1 MPFQPPPSKAT
12 MIIKAEPPPEVAH
25 ELALLQE
32 NALITPEA
40 ARALTVASAN
50 LTTMKRVST
59 GVGQRHFNKIDTL
72 LSVRKPTPVSEA
84 REVLAALGQTWESLA
99 GDFHR
104 YRKLHYQAKL
114 LRAKLNKTKNG
125 VLATL
130 EGMDADDRAIAE
142 AQAALDQASI
152 DEIEAEVAKGHGA
165 LKIALEQATAASTKY
180 AAICTA
186 AGKDPNAGGFTE
198 DDFLIEETDYYLKSA
213 FWHASQ
219 SFREVDMRGKWDRPT
234 AEPTNRRD
242 AHALKYG
249 GLMTN
254 GTHTEGF
261 RKFSRIQVETEVK
274 LYLEGMGIPWP
285 VMQTELNK
293 MLESQEMM
301 EVIHNGKGQDLSA
314 EKETRYHQWL
324 DRMVVKYRDGALG
337 MLKQHGPGRLQR
349 IAKILTPTDSE
360 QGKGDTKAVNRTSV
374 IE

>member
-1 MPFQPPPSKAT
+1 

-84 REVLAALGQTWESLA
+84 REVLATLGQTWESLA
-99 GDFHR
+99 GDFHK

-125 VLATL
+125 VLGAL

-152 DEIEAEVAKGHGA
+152 DEIEAEVAMGHGA

-198 DDFLIEETDYYLKSA
+198 DDFLTEEADYYLKSA
-213 FWHASQ
+213 FWHASLVMNVVEFGDPKHPIPPVKKVRMAQ
-219 SFREVDMRGKWDRPT
+219 EVR
-234 AEPTNRRD
+234 
-242 AHALKYG
+242 LYF
-249 GLMTN
+249 
-254 GTHTEGF
+254 EGMDVTWVMV
-261 RKFSRIQVETEVK
+261 QQELGK
-274 LYLEGMGIPWP
+274 LYESNYNLAL
-285 VMQTELNK
+285 LNG
-293 MLESQEMM
+293 SRDM
-301 EVIHNGKGQDLSA
+301 EA
-314 EKETRYHQWL
+314 EKQTRFHQWL
-324 DRMVVKYRDGALG
+324 DRMVEKYRTQALAA
-337 MLKQHGPGRLQR
+337 LKQHGPGRLKRLAELLDPKDKSAMRPGKEAIERDR
-349 IAKILTPTDSE
+349 IDE
-360 QGKGDTKAVNRTSV
+360 
-374 IE
+374 